1 MPVVQ
6 VLDKH
11 NNPVGEL
18 SLPDEIFDVQVRPE
32 ILHQVIKAQLAAKRA
47 GTVGVKTRSA
57 SRGGGRKPWRQK
69 GTGRARA
76 GSIRSPLWTGGA
88 VTHGPQMRDYTLK
101 VNKKVKRLAM
111 RMALTSKLAD
121 NSLVVIDDMTLP
133 SHKTKEFVSIQQALN
148 LKKGLIVVSKKDN
161 NLTLG
166 ARNVPGVKVI
176 EGSQLGVYDIL
187 SYPRLVITP
196 QVVEHLQERLQ

>member
-6 VLDKH
+6 MMDKQ
-11 NNPVGEL
+11 NNPVGEVT
-18 SLPDEIFDVQVRPE
+18 LPDDIFDVPVRPE

-47 GTVGVKTRSA
+47 GTVGVKTRSQ

-76 GSIRSPLWTGGA
+76 GSVRSPIWTGGA
-88 VTHGPQMRDYTLK
+88 VTHGPQMRDYSMK

-111 RMALTSKLAD
+111 RMALTSKLAEH
-121 NSLVVIDDMTLP
+121 SLVVVDDLTMS
-133 SHKTKEFVSIQQALN
+133 SHRTKDFVSLQKALN
-148 LKKGLIVVSKKDN
+148 LEKGLIVVSKKDN

-187 SYPRLVITP
+187 SYHTLVITP